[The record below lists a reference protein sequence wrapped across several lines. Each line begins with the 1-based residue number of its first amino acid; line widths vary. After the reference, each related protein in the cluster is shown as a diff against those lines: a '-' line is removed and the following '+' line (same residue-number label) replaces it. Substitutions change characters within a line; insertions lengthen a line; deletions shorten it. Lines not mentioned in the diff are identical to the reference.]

1 MDDSA
6 ALSPLPEH
14 VLPFFLDVLRDV
26 HPALAAPFVK
36 ASLQQVLALQVEDV
50 VIRNVVFKLQFT
62 CYARSE
68 DWYLSLFP
76 SYSLKKWQALCPES
90 ATLLIRETRRHC
102 QFCESSTL
110 VVETMAEWIQ
120 QHLSSGDAYEP
131 SDRVTLCRVFTLC
144 AGIQLAVF
152 QPAKCTHCLRVYFGG
167 VGLLS
172 GRLPGQRIVVG
183 WGRVISTTSYFPK
196 LISGCALQC
205 S

>member
-1 MDDSA
+1 MS
-6 ALSPLPEH
+6 EH
-14 VLPFFLDVLRDV
+14 VFPLFLDVLRDV

-36 ASLQQVLALQVEDV
+36 ASLQQVLAVQVEDV
-50 VIRNVVFKLQFT
+50 VIRNVVFKLQCT

-76 SYSLKKWQALCPES
+76 TYSLKKWQALCPES
-90 ATLLIRETRRHC
+90 ATLLIQETRRHC

-110 VVETMAEWIQ
+110 VVETLAEWIQ

-152 QPAKCTHCLRVYFGG
+152 QPAKYTHCLRVYFGG
-167 VGLLS
+167 WSFKRSPSQAADCRWLG
-172 GRLPGQRIVVG
+172 PCPQHYFI
-183 WGRVISTTSYFPK
+183 FPK
-196 LISGCALQC
+196 THVWLGASVHLLC
-205 S
+205 